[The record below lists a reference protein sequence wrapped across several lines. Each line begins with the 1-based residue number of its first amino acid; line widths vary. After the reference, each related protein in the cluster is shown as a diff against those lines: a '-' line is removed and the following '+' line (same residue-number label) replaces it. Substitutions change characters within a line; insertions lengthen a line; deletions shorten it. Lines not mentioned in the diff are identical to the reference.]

1 MTTTGETGERR
12 LVTTPVEDGAE
23 AFVEMLN
30 NNNVD
35 YLFLNSGTDTFPILE
50 AIERMME
57 QERSVPEIILCI
69 DEATAMFAAH
79 GYYQLT
85 GRAQAVLVHV
95 DAGTINIGGA
105 YHDAQRDRAAIVVC
119 AGRAPSTFG
128 GSVRGGKD
136 MNIHWIQEQ
145 PDQNGIVRTFTKWDY
160 ELRNLE
166 TINWVVQKAFQVAE
180 AEPAG
185 PVYLT
190 LPREL
195 LIEEMAE
202 LKLPPAGRHGQPTAP
217 AADPASVAVLADW
230 LASAERPLII
240 AGSSGRYTDTVAVLT
255 ELAEVAGAPVV
266 GAIGTRLNMPTHH
279 PLNATTCGAPTVKEA
294 DVILVVD
301 HDNPWIPDQ
310 ETLEPSAKI
319 AWIDIDPTKDTIPMW
334 TYPADLMLHASSRSA
349 LPAVLAA
356 LKERITAAE
365 RERAAKR
372 VEEYT
377 SNSAKERKRLK
388 SRALEV
394 KDEKP
399 IHPLWIAYCLEQV
412 LADDAIVMNEG
423 MSGGWPW
430 VAMTDRKVPGTVF
443 TSGGSSLG
451 WGLGAA
457 IGAKLAMP
465 DRDVVAL
472 EGDGSFVFARP
483 TSAFWAA
490 EKYGTPFLT
499 VIYNNSQHMATVN
512 SWKRIYP
519 DGVGKQRGE
528 FIGTAIDPS
537 PDYAVL
543 VQACRAYGETVEDPA
558 GGPACAQACLGPCAR
573 RPGSR
578 LGHTHLED
586 RRPRRRG
593 VGAWDSRIEFCE

>member
-1 MTTTGETGERR
+1 MATSEEAQGRK
-12 LVTTPVEDGAE
+12 LVSTPVQDGAE

-30 NNNVD
+30 SNGVD

-50 AIERMME
+50 AIQRMMDE
-57 QERSVPEIILCI
+57 ERTVPKVILCI
-69 DEATAMFAAH
+69 DETTAMFAAH

-105 YHDAQRDRAAIVVC
+105 YHDAQRDRVAIVVC

-128 GSVRGGKD
+128 GRVPGGKD

-160 ELRNLE
+160 ELRSLE
-166 TINWVVQKAFQVAE
+166 SINWVVQKAFQVSST
-180 AEPAG
+180 EPAG

-195 LIEEMAE
+195 LLERIEE
-202 LKLPPAGRHGQPTAP
+202 LQVPPADRHGQPVAP
-217 AADPASVAVLADW
+217 APDPESLRTLADW
-230 LASAERPLII
+230 LASADRPLII
-240 AGSSGRYTDTVAVLT
+240 AGSSGRHVETVGALT
-255 ELAEVAGAPVV
+255 ELAEVAGAPVQ
-266 GAIGTRLNMPTHH
+266 GALGTRLNMPTHH
-279 PLNATTCGAPTVKEA
+279 ALNATTCGAPTVKDA
-294 DVILVVD
+294 DLVLVVD

-310 ETLEPSAKI
+310 ETLEPGARV

-334 TYPADLMLHASSRSA
+334 TYPADMMLHASSRTA
-349 LPAVLAA
+349 LPALVRELRDRLTDADKQRIEKRVATYAA
-356 LKERITAAE
+356 NTAAE
-365 RERAAKR
+365 RER
-372 VEEYT
+372 
-377 SNSAKERKRLK
+377 LK
-388 SRALEV
+388 KRALDV
-394 KDEKP
+394 KDDRP

-412 LADDAIVMNEG
+412 LEQDAIVMNEG
-423 MSGGWPW
+423 MTGSWPW
-430 VAMTDRKVPGTVF
+430 IATTDRQVPGTVF

-465 DRDVVAL
+465 DRDVIAL

-499 VIYNNSQHMATVN
+499 VIYNNSAHMATVN
-512 SWKRIYP
+512 SWNRHIPDNAAKRSGDY
-519 DGVGKQRGE
+519 
-528 FIGTAIDPS
+528 IGTGIDPS

-543 VQACRAYGETVEDPA
+543 VQACRAYGEKVEDPA
-558 GGPACAQACLGPCAR
+558 DVLPALKRGLDRVHAGQVAVLDIRIAR
-573 RPGSR
+573 MDGRTAAR
-578 LGHTHLED
+578 
-586 RRPRRRG
+586 
-593 VGAWDSRIEFCE
+593 

>member
-1 MTTTGETGERR
+1 
-12 LVTTPVEDGAE
+12 
-23 AFVEMLN
+23 MLN

-35 YLFLNSGTDTFPILE
+35 YIFLNSGTDIFPILE

-57 QERSVPEIILCI
+57 QERSVPKIILCI
-69 DEATAMFAAH
+69 DETTAMFAAH

-105 YHDAQRDRAAIVVC
+105 YHDAQRDRAAIIVC

-128 GSVRGGKD
+128 GEARGGKD

-145 PDQNGIVRTFTKWDY
+145 PDQAGIVRNFTKWDY

-166 TINWVVQKAFQVAE
+166 SVNWVVQKAFQVAE
-180 AEPAG
+180 TEPAG

-195 LIEEMAE
+195 LIEEMVE
-202 LKLPPAGRHGQPTAP
+202 LKLPPQGRHTQPTAP
-217 AADPASVAVLADW
+217 AADPASIVVLADW

-240 AGSSGRYTDTVAVLT
+240 AGSSGRYTETVAVLT
-255 ELAEVAGAPVV
+255 EIAELTGAPVQ
-266 GAIGTRLNMPTHH
+266 GAIGSRLNFPTHH
-279 PLNATTCGAPTVKEA
+279 PLNSTTCNGPTIKEA
-294 DVILVVD
+294 DVVLVVD

-319 AWIDIDPTKDTIPMW
+319 AWIDVDPTKDSIPMW
-334 TYPADLMLHASSRSA
+334 TYPADLMFHASSRSA
-349 LPAVLAA
+349 LPVLLAA
-356 LKERITAAE
+356 LKERLTDAD
-365 RERAAKR
+365 AKR
-372 VEEYT
+372 VAARVETYAAA
-377 SNSAKERKRLK
+377 SAKERDRLK
-388 SRALEV
+388 NRALEV

-412 LADDAIVMNEG
+412 IAEDAIVMNEG

-430 VAMTDRKVPGTVF
+430 IAMTDRKVPGTVF
-443 TSGGSSLG
+443 MSGGSSLG

-465 DRDVVAL
+465 DRDVIAL

-499 VIYNNSQHMATVN
+499 IIYNNSQHMATVN
-512 SWKRIYP
+512 SWKRTYS
-519 DGVGKQRGE
+519 DGVGVSHGD

-558 GGPACAQACLGPCAR
+558 EVPGALKRALDRVHAGQAAVLDMRIAKLDGRQAAR
-573 RPGSR
+573 
-578 LGHTHLED
+578 
-586 RRPRRRG
+586 
-593 VGAWDSRIEFCE
+593 

>member
-1 MTTTGETGERR
+1 MTTKGETGERR

-30 NNNVD
+30 NNGVD

-50 AIERMME
+50 AIERRIE
-57 QERSVPEIILCI
+57 QERIVPKIILCI
-69 DEATAMFAAH
+69 DETTAMFAAH

-128 GSVRGGKD
+128 GEARGGKD

-145 PDQNGIVRTFTKWDY
+145 PDQAGIVRNFTKWDY

-166 TINWVVQKAFQVAE
+166 SVNWVVQKAFQVAQT
-180 AEPAG
+180 EPAG

-195 LIEEMAE
+195 LIEEMEE
-202 LKLPPAGRHGQPTAP
+202 LKLPPVSRHSQPTAP
-217 AADPASVAVLADW
+217 AADPASVVVLADW
-230 LASAERPLII
+230 LANAERPLII
-240 AGSSGRYTDTVAVLT
+240 AGSSGRYADTVAVLT
-255 ELAEVAGAPVV
+255 EIAELTGAPVS
-266 GAIGTRLNMPTHH
+266 GAIGTRLNFPTYH
-279 PLNATTCGAPTVKEA
+279 PLNASTCGAPTIRDA

-310 ETLEPSAKI
+310 ETLEPNGKI

-334 TYPADLMLHASSRSA
+334 TYPADLMFHASSRSA
-349 LPAVLAA
+349 LPLLLAA
-356 LKERITAAE
+356 LQERLTE
-365 RERAAKR
+365 TDRKRVAKR
-372 VEEYT
+372 VEAYAA
-377 SNSAKERKRLK
+377 NSTQERERLK
-388 SRALEV
+388 NRALEV
-394 KDEKP
+394 KDDKP

-412 LADDAIVMNEG
+412 IAEDAIVMNEG

-430 VAMTDRKVPGTVF
+430 MAMADRKVPGTVF

-465 DRDVVAL
+465 GRDVIAL

-499 VIYNNSQHMATVN
+499 IIYNNSQHMATVN
-512 SWKRIYP
+512 SWKRTYAN
-519 DGVGKQRGE
+519 GVGPQRGE
-528 FIGTAIDPS
+528 FLGTSIDPS

-543 VQACRAYGETVEDPA
+543 VQACRAYGETIEDPA
-558 GGPACAQACLGPCAR
+558 EVPDALKRALDRVHAGQAAVL
-573 RPGSR
+573 
-578 LGHTHLED
+578 D
-586 RRPRRRG
+586 I
-593 VGAWDSRIEFCE
+593 RIAKMDGRTATR

>member
-1 MTTTGETGERR
+1 MAVSSQTDNR
-12 LVTTPVEDGAE
+12 LLVSTPVEDGAE

-30 NNNVD
+30 NNGVE

-50 AIERMME
+50 AVERMMDE
-57 QERSVPEIILCI
+57 ERSVPQIILCI
-69 DEATAMFAAH
+69 DETTAMFAAH
-79 GYYQLT
+79 GYYQTT

-105 YHDAQRDRAAIVVC
+105 YHDAQRDHAAIIVC

-128 GSVRGGKD
+128 GAVRGGKD

-166 TINWVVQKAFQVAE
+166 SINCVMQKAFQVAST
-180 AEPAG
+180 EPAG

-195 LIEEMAE
+195 LIERMEE
-202 LKLPPAGRHGQPTAP
+202 LQLPPAGRHGQPAP
-217 AADPASVAVLADW
+217 PAPDPESLEELADW
-230 LASAERPLII
+230 LAKAERPLII
-240 AGSSGRYTDTVAVLT
+240 AGWPGRHTDTVSVLA
-255 ELAEVAGAPVV
+255 ELAETAGAPVM
-266 GAIGTRLNMPTHH
+266 GAIGTRLNLPTHH
-279 PLNATTCGAPTVKEA
+279 PLNGVTCGPPAIGEA

-310 ETLEPSAKI
+310 ETLEPGARVG
-319 AWIDIDPTKDTIPMW
+319 WIDIDPTKDTIPMW
-334 TYPADLMLHASSRSA
+334 SYPADLMLHASSQTA
-349 LPAVLAA
+349 LPLLLAA
-356 LKERITAAE
+356 LRKRLSDADKQRIAKRIEGYAANTVKE
-365 RERAAKR
+365 RERL
-372 VEEYT
+372 
-377 SNSAKERKRLK
+377 RKR
-388 SRALEV
+388 ALAV
-394 KDEKP
+394 KDDRP

-412 LADDAIVMNEG
+412 LEPDAIVMNEG
-423 MSGGWPW
+423 MSGGWSW
-430 VAMTDRKVPGTVF
+430 VAMTDRQVPGTVF

-457 IGAKLAMP
+457 IGAKLANP
-465 DRDVVAL
+465 DRDVIAL

-499 VIYNNSQHMATVN
+499 VIYNNSAHMATVN
-512 SWKRIYP
+512 SWNRIYP
-519 DGVGKQRGE
+519 DGTGPRRKE
-528 FIGTAIDPS
+528 YIGTAIDPS

-543 VQACRAYGETVEDPA
+543 VQACRAWGETVQDPA
-558 GGPACAQACLGPCAR
+558 EVLPALKRGLERVRAGQAAVLDIR
-573 RPGSR
+573 I
-578 LGHTHLED
+578 
-586 RRPRRRG
+586 
-593 VGAWDSRIEFCE
+593 SRIDGRMATR

>member
-12 LVTTPVEDGAE
+12 LITTPVEDGAE

-35 YLFLNSGTDTFPILE
+35 YIFLNSGTDIFPILE

-57 QERSVPEIILCI
+57 QERSVPKIILCI
-69 DEATAMFAAH
+69 DETTAMFAAH

-105 YHDAQRDRAAIVVC
+105 YHDAQRDRAAIIVC
-119 AGRAPSTFG
+119 AGRAPATFG
-128 GSVRGGKD
+128 GEARGGKD

-145 PDQNGIVRTFTKWDY
+145 PDQAGIVRNFTKWDY

-166 TINWVVQKAFQVAE
+166 SVNWVVQKAFQVAE
-180 AEPAG
+180 TEPAG

-195 LIEEMAE
+195 LIEEMVE
-202 LKLPPAGRHGQPTAP
+202 LKLPPQGRHTQPTAP
-217 AADPASVAVLADW
+217 AADPASIAILADW

-240 AGSSGRYTDTVAVLT
+240 AGSSGRYTETVAVLT
-255 ELAEVAGAPVV
+255 EIAELTGAPVQ
-266 GAIGTRLNMPTHH
+266 GAIGSRLNFPTHH
-279 PLNATTCGAPTVKEA
+279 PLNSTTCSGPTIKEA
-294 DVILVVD
+294 DVVLVVD

-310 ETLEPSAKI
+310 ESLEPSAKI
-319 AWIDIDPTKDTIPMW
+319 AWIDVDPTKDSIPMW
-334 TYPADLMLHASSRSA
+334 TYPADLMFHASSRSA
-349 LPAVLAA
+349 LPVLLTA
-356 LKERITAAE
+356 LKERLTDADAKRAAARVETYAAASATE
-365 RERAAKR
+365 RE
-372 VEEYT
+372 
-377 SNSAKERKRLK
+377 RLK

-394 KDEKP
+394 KDDKP

-412 LADDAIVMNEG
+412 IAEDAIVMNEG

-430 VAMTDRKVPGTVF
+430 IAMADRKVPGTVF
-443 TSGGSSLG
+443 MSGGSSLG

-465 DRDVVAL
+465 DRDVIAL

-499 VIYNNSQHMATVN
+499 IIYNNSQHMATVN
-512 SWKRIYP
+512 SWKRTYA
-519 DGVGKQRGE
+519 DGVGVANND
-528 FIGTAIDPS
+528 FLGTAIDPS

-558 GGPACAQACLGPCAR
+558 EVPGALKRALDRVHAGQAAVLDIRIAKLDGRQAAR
-573 RPGSR
+573 
-578 LGHTHLED
+578 
-586 RRPRRRG
+586 
-593 VGAWDSRIEFCE
+593 

>member
-1 MTTTGETGERR
+1 MTISPQFANHA
-12 LVTTPVEDGAE
+12 LVSTPVQDGSE

-30 NNNVD
+30 SNGVE

-50 AIERMME
+50 AIERMQE
-57 QERSVPEIILCI
+57 QERSVPRIILCI
-69 DEATAMFAAH
+69 DETTAMFAAH

-105 YHDAQRDRAAIVVC
+105 YHDAQRDHAAIVVC

-128 GSVRGGKD
+128 GRVAGGKD

-160 ELRNLE
+160 ELRHLDS
-166 TINWVVQKAFQVAE
+166 INWVVQKAFQVASS
-180 AEPAG
+180 EPAG

-195 LIEEMAE
+195 LLERMEE
-202 LKLPPAGRHGQPTAP
+202 LQVPPSGRHGQPAAP
-217 AADPASVAVLADW
+217 APDPASLRTLADW
-230 LASAERPLII
+230 LAAAERPLIV
-240 AGSSGRYTDTVAVLT
+240 AGSSGRYTETVAAMA
-255 ELAEVAGAPVV
+255 ELAELAGAPVA
-266 GAIGTRLNMPTHH
+266 GAIGTRLNLPTHH
-279 PLNATTCGAPTVKEA
+279 PLNGATCGPPSIAEA
-294 DVILVVD
+294 DLVLVVD

-310 ETLEPSAKI
+310 ETLEPDARV

-334 TYPADLMLHASSRSA
+334 AYPADLMLHASSRTA
-349 LPAVLAA
+349 LPQLIAA
-356 LKERITAAE
+356 L
-365 RERAAKR
+365 RERLTNADRVRISKR
-372 VEEYT
+372 VKSYAANT
-377 SNSAKERKRLK
+377 AKERKRLEA
-388 SRALEV
+388 RALEV
-394 KDEKP
+394 KDERP
-399 IHPLWIAYCLEQV
+399 IHPLWVAYCLEQV
-412 LADDAIVMNEG
+412 LKPDAIVMNEG
-423 MSGGWPW
+423 MTGSWPW
-430 VAMTDRKVPGTVF
+430 INMADRAVPGTVF

-457 IGAKLAMP
+457 IGAKLANP

-490 EKYGTPFLT
+490 EKYATPFLT
-499 VIYNNSQHMATVN
+499 VIYNNSRHQATVN
-512 SWKRIYP
+512 SWDKHIPDNTGKRLEHYV
-519 DGVGKQRGE
+519 GVD
-528 FIGTAIDPS
+528 IDPS

-558 GGPACAQACLGPCAR
+558 EMLPALKRGLERVRAGQAAVLDVRISRMDGRAAAR
-573 RPGSR
+573 A
-578 LGHTHLED
+578 
-586 RRPRRRG
+586 
-593 VGAWDSRIEFCE
+593 V

>member
-1 MTTTGETGERR
+1 MTTKGETGERR

-30 NNNVD
+30 NNGVD

-50 AIERMME
+50 AIERRIE
-57 QERSVPEIILCI
+57 QERIVPKIILCI
-69 DEATAMFAAH
+69 DETTAMFAAH

-128 GSVRGGKD
+128 GEARGGKD

-145 PDQNGIVRTFTKWDY
+145 PDQAGIVRNFTKWDY

-166 TINWVVQKAFQVAE
+166 SVNWVVQKAFQVAQT
-180 AEPAG
+180 EPAG

-195 LIEEMAE
+195 LIEEMEE
-202 LKLPPAGRHGQPTAP
+202 LKLPPVSRHSQPTAP
-217 AADPASVAVLADW
+217 AADPASVVVLADW
-230 LASAERPLII
+230 LANAERPLII
-240 AGSSGRYTDTVAVLT
+240 AGSSGRYADTVAVLT
-255 ELAEVAGAPVV
+255 EIAELTGAPVS
-266 GAIGTRLNMPTHH
+266 GAIGTRLNFPTHH
-279 PLNATTCGAPTVKEA
+279 PLNASTCGAPTIRDA

-310 ETLEPSAKI
+310 ETLEPSGKI

-334 TYPADLMLHASSRSA
+334 TYPADLMFHASSRSA
-349 LPAVLAA
+349 LPLLLAA
-356 LKERITAAE
+356 LQERLTE
-365 RERAAKR
+365 TDRKRVAKR
-372 VEEYT
+372 VEAYAA
-377 SNSAKERKRLK
+377 NSTQERERLK
-388 SRALEV
+388 NRALEV
-394 KDEKP
+394 KDDKP

-412 LADDAIVMNEG
+412 IAEDAIVMNEG

-430 VAMTDRKVPGTVF
+430 MAMADRKVPGTVF

-465 DRDVVAL
+465 GRDVIAL

-499 VIYNNSQHMATVN
+499 IIYNNSQHMATVN
-512 SWKRIYP
+512 SWKRTYAN
-519 DGVGKQRGE
+519 GVGPQRGE
-528 FIGTAIDPS
+528 FLGTSIDPS

-543 VQACRAYGETVEDPA
+543 VQACRAYGETIEDPA
-558 GGPACAQACLGPCAR
+558 EVPDALKRALDRVHAGQAAVL
-573 RPGSR
+573 
-578 LGHTHLED
+578 D
-586 RRPRRRG
+586 I
-593 VGAWDSRIEFCE
+593 RIAKMDGRTATR

>member
-1 MTTTGETGERR
+1 MATSGKEAIRA
-12 LVTTPVEDGAE
+12 LVSTPVDDGAE

-30 NNNVD
+30 NNGVD
-35 YLFLNSGTDTFPILE
+35 YLFLNSGTDNFPILE
-50 AIERMME
+50 AIERMSE
-57 QERSVPEIILCI
+57 QERTVPNIILCI

-85 GRAQAVLVHV
+85 GKPQAVLVHV

-128 GSVRGGKD
+128 GNVPGGKD

-160 ELRNLE
+160 ELRNLDS
-166 TINWVVQKAFQVAE
+166 INWVVQKAFQVA
-180 AEPAG
+180 ATEPSG

-195 LIEEMAE
+195 LIQPMEE
-202 LKLPPAGRHGQPTAP
+202 LKVPPSGRHGMPIAP
-217 AADPASVAVLADW
+217 AADPASIATLADW
-230 LASAERPLII
+230 LATAERPLII
-240 AGSSGRYTDTVAVLT
+240 AGSSGRYTETVAAMA
-255 ELAEVAGAPVV
+255 ELAELSGAPVM

-279 PLNATTCGAPTVKEA
+279 PLNASTCGPPSISEA
-294 DVILVVD
+294 DLILVID

-310 ETLEPSAKI
+310 QTLEPSARV

-334 TYPADLMLHASSRSA
+334 VYPADMMLHASSRTA
-349 LPAVLAA
+349 LPALIAA
-356 LKERITAAE
+356 LRERLTDADKA
-365 RERAAKR
+365 RAAKR
-372 VEEYT
+372 VAAYAANT
-377 SNSAKERKRLK
+377 AKERERLTA
-388 SRALEV
+388 RALEV

-412 LADDAIVMNEG
+412 LAEDAIVMNEG

-430 VAMTDRKVPGTVF
+430 VAMTDRKIAGTVF

-457 IGAKLAMP
+457 IGAKLAHP
-465 DRDVVAL
+465 ERDVIAL

-499 VIYNNSQHMATVN
+499 VIYNNSAHLATVN
-512 SWKRIYP
+512 SWKRTYP
-519 DGVGKQRGE
+519 DGVGVRKQD

-558 GGPACAQACLGPCAR
+558 EVLPALKRGMERVHAGQAAVLDMRIMRIDGRTA
-573 RPGSR
+573 
-578 LGHTHLED
+578 TH
-586 RRPRRRG
+586 
-593 VGAWDSRIEFCE
+593 